1 MAASMSVM
9 WMPAME
15 QRVLEVEANHTG
27 LRKPFAVCM
36 QADA

>member
-1 MAASMSVM
+1 VM

-27 LRKPFAVCM
+27 LGKSLGVCM
-36 QADA
+36 KADA